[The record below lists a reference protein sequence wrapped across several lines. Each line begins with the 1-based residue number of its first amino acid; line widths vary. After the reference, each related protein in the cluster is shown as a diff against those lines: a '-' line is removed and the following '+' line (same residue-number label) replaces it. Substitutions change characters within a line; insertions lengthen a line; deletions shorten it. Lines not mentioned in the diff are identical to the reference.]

1 MKSSIMNKS
10 FLAVVMLMVACFAG
24 FAVVGEDTDAA
35 AMPYGVDF
43 GGEKV
48 YKDHLMPG
56 VLGAGEEIKISN
68 AILGNEIEF
77 VDGKIVGTIAK
88 APAGYTKAIWWSS
101 AVGDHIVIINVT
113 GIPVGTY
120 VTWAS
125 EISET
130 DAYVHAGATEPAKD
144 PVGPYKQTQIGTNG
158 TLSLAIAL
166 DESDEGFTFW
176 VSAAPLINADAT
188 QRGELKAEVTT
199 ENGVISAIYPSY
211 TIGFDLELLGDAID
225 VKYKVG
231 DLTYVYDAIA
241 GQDYQ
246 LVTLDNLRA
255 IAPEGYEFDA
265 WIDAKGNRYLAGS
278 TLKLDADTTF
288 IAQFKEIPVQEV
300 FKVEFVVDGIVSQ
313 TCMSD
318 NVIIPTNPAKE
329 GFKFLNWAV
338 DGVFAN
344 PANYAYTEDTQFVAQ
359 WEAYVY
365 TVTFMAGG
373 EIVGTPQTVKHGDL
387 ILAPA
392 LPAGYESWNFDFTQ
406 PIKSNTIIVAVEA
419 PEPEPTGADNP
430 MTLTVYILVAFVIV
444 GLIACFVYLLREG
457 RIVIGLGKKKEIEA
471 PVQEEP
477 KQ

>member
-1 MKSSIMNKS
+1 MKSSIVNKS
-10 FLAVVMLMVACFAG
+10 FLAVVMLMVACLAG

-35 AMPYGVDF
+35 VMPYDVSFDDDAVF
-43 GGEKV
+43 TDINV
-48 YKDHLMPG
+48 T
-56 VLGAGEEIKISN
+56 VSN
-68 AILGNEIEF
+68 EALGNVLTYENGAIKGTLSML
-77 VDGKIVGTIAK
+77 VDDKDGKNICDK
-88 APAGYTKAIWWSS
+88 LGYTKEYTHAMVYTIS
-101 AVGDHIVIINVT
+101 
-113 GIPVGTY
+113 GIPQSTY
-120 VTWAS
+120 VTWVPT
-125 EISET
+125 E
-130 DAYVHAGATEPAKD
+130 GAE
-144 PVGPYKQTQIGTNG
+144 GIYKQASVDDGELTMVVPFNKN
-158 TLSLAIAL
+158 SAVP
-166 DESDEGFTFW
+166 EKFTYW
-176 VSAAPLINADAT
+176 VSAKSLLVDEKAT
-188 QRGELKAEVTT
+188 TGQLKDTVM
-199 ENGVISAIYPSY
+199 NGSTISAIYPCYSIDY
-211 TIGFDLELLGDAID
+211 DFELLGASID

-231 DLTYVYDAIA
+231 DLTYVYTTIA

-246 LVTLDNLRA
+246 LVTLDDLRA
-255 IAPEGYEFDA
+255 IAPEGFEFDA
-265 WIDAKGNRYLAGS
+265 WVDAGNRYLAGS
-278 TLKLDADTTF
+278 TLKLEKDTTF
-288 IAQFKEIPVQEV
+288 TAQFKEIPVQEV

-318 NVIIPTNPAKE
+318 NVVIPANPSKE

-392 LPAGYESWNFDFTQ
+392 LPAGYESWNFDFAQ
-406 PIKSNTIIVAVEA
+406 PIKSNTIIVAVEE

-457 RIVIGLGKKKEIEA
+457 KLVIGRGSKVVRVEA
-471 PVQEEP
+471 PAEEEP

>member
-1 MKSSIMNKS
+1 MNKS
-10 FLAVVMLMVACFAG
+10 ILAVAMLMVACFAG

-35 AMPYGVDF
+35 VMPYEVSFDDSAF
-43 GGEKV
+43 E
-48 YKDHLMPG
+48 
-56 VLGAGEEIKISN
+56 ISN
-68 AILGNEIEF
+68 EKLGNVLAYE
-77 VDGKIVGTIAK
+77 DGAITGTISK
-88 APAGYTKAIWWSS
+88 VAGNDPVWTTLGYNQTYT
-101 AVGDHIVIINVT
+101 HIMIFT
-113 GIPVGTY
+113 LSGIPQATY
-120 VTWAS
+120 VTWVPTEGVGYK
-125 EISET
+125 EIKVDDGELT
-130 DAYVHAGATEPAKD
+130 MVVPFNDANAVPEKFMY
-144 PVGPYKQTQIGTNG
+144 
-158 TLSLAIAL
+158 
-166 DESDEGFTFW
+166 W
-176 VSAAPLINADAT
+176 VSAASLLVDGTGIRALDT
-188 QRGELKAEVTT
+188 QICPNNT
-199 ENGVISAIYPSY
+199 IPAIYPCY
-211 TIGFDLELLGDAID
+211 TIGYDLELLGEAID

-231 DLTYVYDAIA
+231 DLTYVYTTIA

-265 WIDAKGNRYLAGS
+265 WVDAKGNRYLAGS
-278 TLKLDADTTF
+278 TLKLTEATTF
-288 IAQFKEIPVQEV
+288 TAQFKEIPVQEV

-318 NVIIPTNPAKE
+318 NVVIPTNPAKE

-344 PANYAYTEDTQFVAQ
+344 PANYAYTEDVQFVAQ

-392 LPAGYESWNFDFTQ
+392 LPAGYESWNFDFAQ

-430 MTLTVYILVAFVIV
+430 MTLTVYILAAFIII
-444 GLIACFVYLLREG
+444 GLIACFVYLLKEG
-457 RIVIGLGKKKEIEA
+457 KLVIGRGSKVVKVEA
-471 PVQEEP
+471 PAEEEP

>member
-1 MKSSIMNKS
+1 MNSSIMNKS
-10 FLAVVMLMVACFAG
+10 ILAVAMLMVACFAG

-43 GGEKV
+43 SGEKV

-56 VLGAGEEIKISN
+56 VLAAGEEIKISN

-77 VDGKIVGTIAK
+77 VDGKIVGTVAK

-101 AVGDHIVIINVT
+101 AVGDHIIIVNVT

-130 DAYVHAGATEPAKD
+130 DAYVHTGATEAAKD

-158 TLSLAIAL
+158 TLSLAIAI
-166 DESDEGFTFW
+166 DEADEGFTFW
-176 VSAAPLINADAT
+176 VSAVPLIDADANT
-188 QRGELKAEVTT
+188 QRGELKSEVAT
-199 ENGVISAIYPSY
+199 NGVISAIYPSY
-211 TIGFDLELLGDAID
+211 TLGYDVELLGDAID

-246 LVTLDNLRA
+246 LVTLDDLRA

-265 WIDAKGNRYLAGS
+265 WVDAKGNRYLAGS
-278 TLKLDADTTF
+278 TLKLDADALFT
-288 IAQFKEIPVQEV
+288 AQFKEIPVQEV
-300 FKVEFVVDGIVSQ
+300 FQVQFVVDGIVSQ

-318 NVIIPTNPAKE
+318 NVVVPADPSKE
-329 GFKFLNWAV
+329 GFKFVCWTV
-338 DGVFAN
+338 DGVMAN
-344 PANYAYTEDTQFVAQ
+344 PANYAYSEDVQFVAQ

-406 PIKSNTIIVAVEA
+406 PIKKDTIIVAVEA
-419 PEPEPTGADNP
+419 PEPEPTGADDP
-430 MTLTVYILVAFVIV
+430 KTLMVYIIVVIVIALLVACVIY
-444 GLIACFVYLLREG
+444 LIREG
-457 RIVIGLGKKKEIEA
+457 KIVVGLGKKKEIEA
-471 PVQEEP
+471 PAEEEP

>member
-1 MKSSIMNKS
+1 MNKS
-10 FLAVVMLMVACFAG
+10 FLAVAMLMVACFAG

-35 AMPYGVDF
+35 VMPYEVSFDDPAYETSN
-43 GGEKV
+43 EK
-48 YKDHLMPG
+48 
-56 VLGAGEEIKISN
+56 
-68 AILGNEIEF
+68 LGNVLTFENGAITGT
-77 VDGKIVGTIAK
+77 VSKIGKDA
-88 APAGYTKAIWWSS
+88 AIWDDLGY
-101 AVGDHIVIINVT
+101 AGDYTHLIIFT
-113 GIPVGTY
+113 LSGIPQATY
-120 VTWAS
+120 VTWVPTEGTGYK
-125 EISET
+125 EICINDGELT
-130 DAYVHAGATEPAKD
+130 LALPFNDDKTPAEK
-144 PVGPYKQTQIGTNG
+144 
-158 TLSLAIAL
+158 
-166 DESDEGFTFW
+166 FTYW
-176 VSAAPLINADAT
+176 VSAASLLVDGTGIRALDT
-188 QRGELKAEVTT
+188 QICPG
-199 ENGVISAIYPSY
+199 NVIPAIYPCYS
-211 TIGFDLELLGDAID
+211 IDLDMELLGEAID

-231 DLTYVYDAIA
+231 DLTYVYTTIA

-246 LVTLDNLRA
+246 LVTLDDLRA

-265 WIDAKGNRYLAGS
+265 WVDAGNRYLAGS
-278 TLKLDADTTF
+278 TLKLEKDTTF
-288 IAQFKEIPVQEV
+288 TAQFKAIPVQEV
-300 FKVEFVVDGIVSQ
+300 FKVEFIVDGIVSQ

-318 NVIIPTNPAKE
+318 NVIIPANPAKE

-344 PANYAYTEDTQFVAQ
+344 PANYAYTEDVQFVAQ

-419 PEPEPTGADNP
+419 PEPEPTGTDDP
-430 MTLTVYILVAFVIV
+430 KTLTVYIIVALVV
-444 GLIACFVYLLREG
+444 LCLVYLLREG
-457 RIVIGLGKKKEIEA
+457 HIVIGLGKKKEIEA